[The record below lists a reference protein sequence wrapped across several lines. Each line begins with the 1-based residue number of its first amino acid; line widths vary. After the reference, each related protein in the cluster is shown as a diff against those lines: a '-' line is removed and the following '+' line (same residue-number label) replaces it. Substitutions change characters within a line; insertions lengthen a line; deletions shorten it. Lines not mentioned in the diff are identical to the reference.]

1 MIAKCEICYC
11 YMYVICVATV
21 ASVGSDGGGGRGG
34 VQSPIFTMKCPPIS
48 RQLPQPAPAKP

>member
-1 MIAKCEICYC
+1 MKSVTVT

-34 VQSPIFTMKCPPIS
+34 VQSPIFTVKCPIS
-48 RQLPQPAPAKP
+48 HQLPQPAQAKP